1 MTTPD
6 DTPETPETGPGAG
19 PGGGE
24 ETPRGELAIRTLAMP
39 ADTNPSGDIFGG
51 WVMAQMDVAGGI
63 AAAQRAGGR
72 VATVAVDGF
81 IFHKPVN
88 VGDVLCCYAEVVRV
102 GTTSIAIRI
111 EAWALRQR
119 VRNRRVKVTEG
130 IFTFVALDEAGKKR
144 PVPEA

>member
-6 DTPETPETGPGAG
+6 DMPDPSETGPGG
-19 PGGGE
+19 EE

-119 VRNRRVKVTEG
+119 ARNRRVKVTEG

>member
-1 MTTPD
+1 MTPQNSADPATSGD
-6 DTPETPETGPGAG
+6 DQ
-19 PGGGE
+19 
-24 ETPRGELAIRTLAMP
+24 PRGELAIRTLAMP

-63 AAAQRAGGR
+63 VAAQHADGR

-102 GTTSIAIRI
+102 GNTSIAIRI

-119 VRNRRVKVTEG
+119 ARDRRVKVTEG
-130 IFTFVALDEAGKKR
+130 IFTFVALDEDGNKR
-144 PVPEA
+144 AVPPS

>member
-1 MTTPD
+1 
-6 DTPETPETGPGAG
+6 
-19 PGGGE
+19 
-24 ETPRGELAIRTLAMP
+24 MP

-102 GTTSIAIRI
+102 GITSIAIRI

>member
-1 MTTPD
+1 MTTQNSADSAASTD
-6 DTPETPETGPGAG
+6 DQ
-19 PGGGE
+19 
-24 ETPRGELAIRTLAMP
+24 PRGELAIRTLAMP

-63 AAAQRAGGR
+63 VAAQHADGR

-102 GTTSIAIRI
+102 GNTSIALRI

-119 VRNRRVKVTEG
+119 ARDRRVKVTEG
-130 IFTFVALDEAGKKR
+130 IFTFVALDDNGKKR
-144 PVPEA
+144 PVLKP